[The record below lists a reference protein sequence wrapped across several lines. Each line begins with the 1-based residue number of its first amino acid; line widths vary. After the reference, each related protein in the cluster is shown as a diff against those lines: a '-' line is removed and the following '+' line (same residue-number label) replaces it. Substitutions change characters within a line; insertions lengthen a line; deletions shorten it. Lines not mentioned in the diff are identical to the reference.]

1 LGSCSGIYG
10 CPVVHTT
17 LRCAHPSQPEF
28 GSQAEIHFF
37 ASKRNNVAP
46 HANTQGGVGT
56 GVLAASGSIPDR
68 SDIANAATQ
77 THERPLNTLNAFNSP
92 ACPTSKK
99 KKTEPPSTIQSQV
112 RKSVGQ
118 RAATKAV
125 QPARSGRRSCR
136 LS

>member
-92 ACPTSKK
+92 ACPKSKK
-99 KKTEPPSTIQSQV
+99 KKLNPHQQFKV
-112 RKSVGQ
+112 KSGKVS
-118 RAATKAV
+118 ATKAV